1 VTPAASEVRLR
12 DGRVALLRG
21 AEPEDAPQLV
31 TFLRTL
37 ARESWRKLGNPPSH
51 FDALTDEAE
60 AAVIGNYA
68 RAPRGFLL
76 SAWVAGEAVGSLT
89 LSARPQKLNAHCADL
104 GMGILCKV
112 HRQGLGAAL
121 VRHALAEGERVGLW
135 NVSLR
140 VRAHNAPA
148 IALYESQGFIRIGT
162 LRAVAE
168 IDGAFED
175 EHVYQRIAREH

>member
-1 VTPAASEVRLR
+1 MKPTAIDVPLRGGGTARLR
-12 DGRVALLRG
+12 A
-21 AEPEDAPQLV
+21 AEPDDASHMV
-31 TFLRTL
+31 AFVRTL

-51 FDALTDEAE
+51 FEALTDEAE
-60 AAVIGNYA
+60 AAVIASYA

-76 SAWVAGEAVGSLT
+76 TAWVAGEAVGSLT
-89 LSARPQKLNAHCADL
+89 LTARPQKLNAHCADL
-104 GMGILCKV
+104 GMGLLCKV

-121 VRHALAEGERVGLW
+121 VRHALAEGERAGLW

-140 VRAHNAPA
+140 VRTHNAPA
-148 IALYESQGFIRIGT
+148 IALYESQGFTRVGT

-175 EHVYQRIAREH
+175 EHVYQRIAPGR

>member
-1 VTPAASEVRLR
+1 MNPAASEVRLR
-12 DGRVALLRG
+12 DGRVALLRA
-21 AEPEDAPQLV
+21 AEPEDAAHLV
-31 TFLRTL
+31 AFLRTL
-37 ARESWRKLGNPPSH
+37 AKESWRKLGNPPSH

-60 AAVIGNYA
+60 ATVIAGYA

-76 SAWVAGEAVGSLT
+76 TAWVAEEAVGSLT
-89 LSARPQKLNAHCADL
+89 FSARPQKLNAHCADL

-121 VRHALAEGERVGLW
+121 VQHALAEGERVGVW

-148 IALYESQGFIRIGT
+148 IALYESQGFTRVGT

-175 EHVYQRIAREH
+175 EHVYQRIAPGR